1 LASNLGRSKKD
12 YQRSFKGSQGVET
25 MTDRFDFEQ
34 QIMSCWGMVDDVKLL
49 AKRGAGS
56 ADFEALSAVY
66 HHKFEELFEQF
77 ETLIHNR
84 KLT

>member
-1 LASNLGRSKKD
+1 
-12 YQRSFKGSQGVET
+12 
-25 MTDRFDFEQ
+25 MTNRFDFEQ

-49 AKRGAGS
+49 AKRGADR

-66 HHKFEELFEQF
+66 QHKFEELFEQF
-77 ETLIHNR
+77 ETLVHQG

>member
-1 LASNLGRSKKD
+1 MQDFLNALNWFFLGLVVG
-12 YQRSFKGSQGVET
+12 YF
-25 MTDRFDFEQ
+25 
-34 QIMSCWGMVDDVKLL
+34 WHPLW
-49 AKRGAGS
+49 

-77 ETLIHNR
+77 ETLVHER

>member
-1 LASNLGRSKKD
+1 LGNKQEDFYRGL
-12 YQRSFKGSQGVET
+12 KGQTGLET

-49 AKRGAGS
+49 AKRGAES

-77 ETLIHNR
+77 ETLVHQR

>member
-1 LASNLGRSKKD
+1 M
-12 YQRSFKGSQGVET
+12 ET

-49 AKRGAGS
+49 AKRNAES
-56 ADFEALSAVY
+56 ADFEALSVVY

-77 ETLIHNR
+77 ETLVHER

>member
-1 LASNLGRSKKD
+1 VGNSQEDFYRGL
-12 YQRSFKGSQGVET
+12 KGQTGVEA

-49 AKRGAGS
+49 AKRGAES

-77 ETLIHNR
+77 ETLVHER

>member
-1 LASNLGRSKKD
+1 MENGK
-12 YQRSFKGSQGVET
+12 

-49 AKRGAGS
+49 AKRGADS
-56 ADFEALSAVY
+56 ADFEALSTVY

-77 ETLIHNR
+77 ETLIRER
-84 KLT
+84 KIT

>member
-1 LASNLGRSKKD
+1 VGNSQENFYR
-12 YQRSFKGSQGVET
+12 GSQSQTGMEA

-49 AKRGAGS
+49 AKRGAES

-77 ETLIHNR
+77 ETLVHER

>member
-1 LASNLGRSKKD
+1 
-12 YQRSFKGSQGVET
+12 

-49 AKRGAGS
+49 AKRNAGS
-56 ADFEALSAVY
+56 ADFEELSAVY

-77 ETLIHNR
+77 ETLVHER

>member
-1 LASNLGRSKKD
+1 VGNSQEDFYRGL
-12 YQRSFKGSQGVET
+12 KGQTGLET

-49 AKRGAGS
+49 AKRDAGS

-77 ETLIHNR
+77 ETLVHER

>member
-1 LASNLGRSKKD
+1 VGNSQEDFYRGL
-12 YQRSFKGSQGVET
+12 KGQTGVEA

-49 AKRGAGS
+49 AKRNAGS

-77 ETLIHNR
+77 ETLIRER
-84 KLT
+84 KFT

>member
-1 LASNLGRSKKD
+1 
-12 YQRSFKGSQGVET
+12 
-25 MTDRFDFEQ
+25 MIDRFDFEQ

-49 AKRGAGS
+49 AKRSADS

-77 ETLIHNR
+77 ETLVKER

>member
-1 LASNLGRSKKD
+1 
-12 YQRSFKGSQGVET
+12 

-56 ADFEALSAVY
+56 ADFDALASVY
-66 HHKFEELFEQF
+66 QHKFEELFEQF
-77 ETLIHNR
+77 ETLINER

>member
-1 LASNLGRSKKD
+1 
-12 YQRSFKGSQGVET
+12 

-49 AKRGAGS
+49 AKRDAGS
-56 ADFEALSAVY
+56 TDFEALAMVY
-66 HHKFEELFEQF
+66 QHKFDELFEQF
-77 ETLIHNR
+77 ESLVHER